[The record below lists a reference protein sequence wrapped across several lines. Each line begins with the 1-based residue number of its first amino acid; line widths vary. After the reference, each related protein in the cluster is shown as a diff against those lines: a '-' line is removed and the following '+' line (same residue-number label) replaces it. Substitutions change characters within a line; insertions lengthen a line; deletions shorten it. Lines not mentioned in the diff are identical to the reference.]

1 MESLKTVSKLEIP
14 TNQILYDKS
23 SKIFSVEIFGF
34 IFVGHYKKSIKIS
47 KVLDDIYASLKE
59 IKFERENLCFLDEYN
74 LPVSETVKLKN
85 LLLKR
90 IKVPEKKEDTKID
103 DLDID
108 VVEKKRERS
117 AKKKGKMKKKEKAS
131 DYGPSKISTKMRRSE
146 GMKRD
151 LEEYGDDMEEFEE
164 EIEEYEK
171 EISTEDILSTSS
183 AGSAPPA
190 PGGGAPSAPSAP
202 SPAEESA
209 PPPPPPPSMDRM
221 RSEVV
226 PEKPELIKYNINMG
240 FQYYSVMMEK
250 KSYLFYVYLSHKKLI
265 IADEEGKTIYKT
277 TVEIVT
283 TKKEPPILELRIEG
297 EGFEAHPLTG
307 KVVVKKDAVNPPVMI
322 FSVLP
327 LKYKKG
333 KTKKRKE
340 KSERRYLNV
349 YVDFEN
355 KTISHTV
362 LSIIVQPKHYH
373 LDIGPIQ
380 LDISKR
386 VAMLVSL
393 ISVLFAII
401 STIYSAFTFETPSA
415 TEIISGY
422 APGLASFIF
431 FAIFIITLVKNGI
444 YPLKQKWSAFLNLDE
459 GTALIK

>member
-1 MESLKTVSKLEIP
+1 MESLKTVSKLEIS
-14 TNQILYDKS
+14 TNKILYDKS
-23 SKIFSVEIFGF
+23 SKILSAEIFGF
-34 IFVGHYKKSIKIS
+34 IFVGHYKKSVKIS
-47 KVLDDIYASLKE
+47 KVLDDIYASLKD
-59 IKFERENLCFLDEYN
+59 IKFEREDLCFLDESN
-74 LPVSETVKLKN
+74 LPISETIKLKN
-85 LLLKR
+85 LLLKKT
-90 IKVPEKKEDTKID
+90 KVPEKKDEYEI
-103 DLDID
+103 DID
-108 VVEKKRERS
+108 VV
-117 AKKKGKMKKKEKAS
+117 KKKKEKSVKRKAKKKEKAS
-131 DYGPSKISTKMRRSE
+131 DYGPSKQTTKMRRRE
-146 GMKRD
+146 GIKR
-151 LEEYGDDMEEFEE
+151 EMEESDEE
-164 EIEEYEK
+164 MEEYER
-171 EISTEDILSTSS
+171 EISTEDLLSTAS
-183 AGSAPPA
+183 AGRAPPA
-190 PGGGAPSAPSAP
+190 PGAGAPSAPAP
-202 SPAEESA
+202 STEPAA
-209 PPPPPPPSMDRM
+209 PPPPPSMDRM
-221 RSEVV
+221 RAGETEVK

-250 KSYLFYVYLSHKKLI
+250 KSYLFYVYFSHKKLI

-307 KVVVKKDAVNPPVMI
+307 KVIVKKDAVNPPVMI

-333 KTKKRKE
+333 KKRKRKE

-386 VAMLVSL
+386 AAMLVSL
-393 ISVLFAII
+393 ISVLFATI
-401 STIYSAFTFETPSA
+401 STIYSTFTFETPSA
-415 TEIISGY
+415 TDIISGY